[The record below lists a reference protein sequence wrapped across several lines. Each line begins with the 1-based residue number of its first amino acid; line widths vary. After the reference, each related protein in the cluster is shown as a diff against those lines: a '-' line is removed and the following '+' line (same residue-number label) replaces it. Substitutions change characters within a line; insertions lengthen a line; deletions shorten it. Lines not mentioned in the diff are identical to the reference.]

1 MHPMTVN
8 RKGEEKMRLH
18 PGSLPD
24 IKWGFL
30 KLPRRNREAN
40 TWAQRQ
46 QECSWGFGIGQSK
59 ETWSSKSKDT
69 LKWKSHKLCFH
80 VWLRSKNQ
88 VFTPIPTKNTRKAP
102 TFLFLVI
109 DPEVAL
115 AQHHTNRSSPI
126 AIDYVCNKRIEETI
140 WMSTRCLTS
149 RSLESKTALLTFLS
163 LLQWINMATG
173 RKIAGQ
179 NLHLRLHHGTETT
192 CMEFTGRG
200 GATRE
205 KSKKLE
211 RQGSEETCEI
221 RTPRTSL

>member
-1 MHPMTVN
+1 MHPMTLN
-8 RKGEEKMRLH
+8 WKGEEKMRLH

-30 KLPRRNREAN
+30 KLPRRDREAN
-40 TWAQRQ
+40 TWLKRQ

-59 ETWSSKSKDT
+59 ETWSSKSKHT
-69 LKWKSHKLCFH
+69 ESENLI
-80 VWLRSKNQ
+80 NYA
-88 VFTPIPTKNTRKAP
+88 FTFDYAVKIRFLLTIPTKNTRKAP
-102 TFLFLVI
+102 TFLFLLI
-109 DPEVAL
+109 DPEAAL

-126 AIDYVCNKRIEETI
+126 PIDYVCNKRIEETI

-163 LLQWINMATG
+163 LLERINMVTG

-179 NLHLRLHHGTETT
+179 NLHLRLHSRIETT

-200 GATRE
+200 AAARE

-211 RQGSEETCEI
+211 GEGS
-221 RTPRTSL
+221 